1 MLECFISGLEGINNH
16 RVRTGLPLL
25 REPFHNSYLDY
36 EQTIDFLSEE
46 FDILDLVDFSTYYF
60 LTRCVSPILATH
72 DLNLYDT
79 KFRNFSESNDFLQGL
94 GLGPQKLL
102 CLRKKQKL

>member
-46 FDILDLVDFSTYYF
+46 FDIL
-60 LTRCVSPILATH
+60 
-72 DLNLYDT
+72 
-79 KFRNFSESNDFLQGL
+79 
-94 GLGPQKLL
+94 
-102 CLRKKQKL
+102 LRVIYK